1 MMEAST
7 APEGLGDAGR
17 TLWQQIT
24 KDYELSP
31 DELALLGQTCRTL
44 DELEAISAALAA
56 GPAVVEG
63 SMGQPKASALFA
75 EARAHRLVLAKLLDQ
90 LALPAEGEEVGKSPN
105 QERASKAANVRWD
118 LERRRRGTA

>member
-1 MMEAST
+1 MA
-7 APEGLGDAGR
+7 APEGLAAAGQG
-17 TLWQQIT
+17 LWQQIT

-90 LALPAEGEEVGKSPN
+90 LALPAEGEEVGKTPN